1 MLENGNIYVGERY
14 LPIGAGA
21 WDITKQYEQLVMV
34 THEGATY
41 ISTKPVPSNTE
52 LTNTEY
58 WLPMYQPSDTITE
71 LQDDVAQNMADI
83 ADIYQKLAN
92 GGNGSPVFVDM
103 RDVENVVNG
112 NVINIDNLPDD
123 ASKVYVVPNDKDYQM
138 TSNTDGVRAVIAIP
152 PSNNYNITLLSNIR
166 LVLQPI
172 FFPHSM
178 LIDCGNYKFT
188 APLPV
193 VKQQWC
199 VDTFNIFSDIIHT
212 IQPAYIATS
221 TNIYNV
227 MAPCTVDGE
236 NMTECAYGFT
246 VHNDTVFKNI
256 RFTTNGDTVTINNSA
271 KITFEHCEFA
281 LTNSNFR
288 IVNANDKILDLT
300 FKDCTFKKPCAAL
313 GGGNIITN
321 NFTFENCK
329 FNEQV
334 ILLDQGELLH
344 NVRFIGCTCYEN
356 HGISLRSTKWSL
368 DIEDSSMQIIHSG
381 TTENTTNLSSTYS
394 QIQINGSGN
403 VMFKGV
409 SNSEIYLNT
418 TRCNLGNSI
427 SNSEITGNGTTLPL
441 TAIGGGVFSNTRF
454 VNLDVI
460 AEMNPP
466 VRTFS
471 VCSFTNTTLGELNNA
486 VYLNGDSSVVPS
498 EGGSANNTGV
508 CYFHANP
515 NNLQSPPPLSDGTWQ
530 FCNIGSLSITVPYT
544 SKPGTIAP
552 FGWLLFP
559 SNNPIISNIRYCLK
573 GITGSSSDYRVIL
586 DIVEFKETDDGLL
599 AKITQPISPTVL
611 YEGLNRIIYKTRYK
625 GATSSNQY
633 KVGWINIDLP

>member
-58 WLPMYQPSDTITE
+58 WLPMYQPSETVTE

-178 LIDCGNYKFT
+178 LIDCGRYSLV

-193 VKQQWC
+193 VKQEWC
-199 VDTFNIFSDIIHT
+199 VDTFNIFSNIIHT
-212 IQPAYIATS
+212 IEPSYTVTS
-221 TNIYNV
+221 TNAYTTRV
-227 MAPCTVDGE
+227 PCTVDGK
-236 NMTECAYGFT
+236 NKTECTYGFT

-256 RFTTNGDTVTINNSA
+256 RFTTNGDTLNINNNA

-288 IVNANDKILDLT
+288 AVNANDKILDLT

-313 GGGNIITN
+313 GGANIITT

-334 ILLDQGELLH
+334 ILLDQGESLH

-356 HGISLRSTKWSL
+356 HGISLRSTKWNL
-368 DIEDSSMQIIHSG
+368 DIKDSGMQIIHSG
-381 TTENTTNLSSTYS
+381 TSENTTILISTYS
-394 QIQINGSGN
+394 QIQINGSGT
-403 VMFKGV
+403 VRFQGV
-409 SNSEIYLNT
+409 HNSEIYLNT
-418 TRCNLGNSI
+418 TRCHLGSSI
-427 SNSEITGNGTTLPL
+427 SNSNIIGNGTTLPL
-441 TAIGGGVFSNTRF
+441 TAIGGGVFNNTRF
-454 VNLDVI
+454 ANLDVI
-460 AEMNPP
+460 AEADPP

-486 VYLNGDSSVVPS
+486 VYLNGDNSKLP
-498 EGGSANNTGV
+498 GGQTER
-508 CYFHANP
+508 
-515 NNLQSPPPLSDGTWQ
+515 
-530 FCNIGSLSITVPYT
+530 ISIY
-544 SKPGTIAP
+544 TIAEGRGGAAP
-552 FGWLLFP
+552 
-559 SNNPIISNIRYCLK
+559 NADYIISNGTRCDFPAIASSSKSYSTANSALFFIAIPK
-573 GITGSSSDYRVIL
+573 ILGGIPSNMNLGTRLEGQTIIEQLTDNSNSEYYVFCVKNGSSNISYTVTRGDTFSFNISGSTFGQCTIIGVIRS
-586 DIVEFKETDDGLL
+586 V
-599 AKITQPISPTVL
+599 
-611 YEGLNRIIYKTRYK
+611 N
-625 GATSSNQY
+625 
-633 KVGWINIDLP
+633 

>member
-41 ISTKPVPSNTE
+41 ISTKPVPGNTDI
-52 LTNTEY
+52 TNTEY
-58 WLPMYQPSDTITE
+58 WLPMYQPSETITE

-103 RDVENVVNG
+103 RDVDGVVNG

-138 TSNTDGVRAVIAIP
+138 TSDTDSVRAVIAIP
-152 PSNNYNITLLSNIR
+152 PSNNYTITLLSNIR

-172 FFPHSM
+172 FFPCSM
-178 LIDCGNYKFT
+178 LIDCGNYTFT

-199 VDTFNIFSDIIHT
+199 FDKFNIFSNIIHT
-212 IQPAYIATS
+212 IEPSYNVTS
-221 TNIYNV
+221 TNTYAV
-227 MAPCTVDGE
+227 RVPCTVEGE
-236 NMTECAYGFT
+236 NKTECEYGFT
-246 VHNDTVFKNI
+246 VYNDTVFKNI
-256 RFTTNGDTVTINNSA
+256 RFITNGDTLNINNNA

-281 LTNSNFR
+281 LTNSNFKV
-288 IVNANDKILDLT
+288 VNANDKILDLT
-300 FKDCTFKKPCAAL
+300 FKDCTFKTPCAAL
-313 GGGNIITN
+313 SGSNIITT

-334 ILLDQGELLH
+334 ILFDQAESLH
-344 NVRFIGCTCYEN
+344 NVRFIDCGCYEN

-381 TTENTTNLSSTYS
+381 TTENTTNLSSTRS
-394 QIQINGSGN
+394 NIQINGDGN
-403 VMFKGV
+403 VVFEGA

-418 TRCNLGNSI
+418 TRCHLGSSI
-427 SNSEITGNGTTLPL
+427 SNSNITGNGTTLPL
-441 TAIGGGVFSNTRF
+441 TAIGGGVFNNTSF
-454 VNLDVI
+454 SNLDVI
-460 AEMNPP
+460 AEADPP

-486 VYLNGDSSVVPS
+486 VYLNGDDSKLPGGG
-498 EGGSANNTGV
+498 GGSSENNSLYD
-508 CYFHANP
+508 CYFYPFTGRTSTYSKDLEEWQPCTLQNLILYRKYKVVGPDNP
-515 NNLQSPPPLSDGTWQ
+515 LGWIVYNDTELTFTPHNIKYGSNLSGTKGLVKAQDGT
-530 FCNIGSLSITVPYT
+530 L
-544 SKPGTIAP
+544 
-552 FGWLLFP
+552 
-559 SNNPIISNIRYCLK
+559 
-573 GITGSSSDYRVIL
+573 
-586 DIVEFKETDDGLL
+586 DDGRKVYKMYDLT
-599 AKITQPISPTVL
+599 ATQDIPNGINVITYTVRQRDANSAIHA
-611 YEGLNRIIYKTRYK
+611 GLIIVIT
-625 GATSSNQY
+625 
-633 KVGWINIDLP
+633 